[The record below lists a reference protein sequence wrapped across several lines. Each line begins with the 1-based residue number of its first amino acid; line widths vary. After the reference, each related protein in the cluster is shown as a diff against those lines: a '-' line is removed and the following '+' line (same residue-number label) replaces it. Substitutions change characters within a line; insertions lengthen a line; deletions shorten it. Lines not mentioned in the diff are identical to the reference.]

1 MPVLKG
7 GRTFYGEAIGILML
21 DTSFPRPP
29 GDVGNATTFDFPVRY
44 RIVRG
49 ASPQRVV
56 IEQDPALLEPFI
68 QGARELEQDGVRAIT
83 TSCGFLALFQRELAA
98 CVGVP
103 LFTSSLMQMPV
114 VHRMLRP
121 GQKIG
126 VLTANSHHLT
136 PRVLEAV
143 GASDV
148 PYVVSG
154 SQGTPSFYQVFVMDG
169 KELDYE
175 EAERGVVKM
184 ACDLLSEH
192 PEVGAF
198 VCEGTNFSNFA
209 PAVQEATGLP
219 FFDIVTMT
227 RWISQGVVRRR
238 VVGGFM

>member
-1 MPVLKG
+1 MPLLKG

-29 GDVGNATTFDFPVRY
+29 GDIGNATTFDFPVRY

-83 TSCGFLALFQRELAA
+83 TSCGFLALFQKELAA
-98 CVGVP
+98 RVDVP

-154 SQGTPSFYQVFVMDG
+154 SQETPAFYQVFVMDG
-169 KELDYE
+169 KELDFE

-184 ACDLLSEH
+184 ARDLVNEH

-198 VCEGTNFSNFA
+198 VCEGTNFANFA

-227 RWISQGVVRRR
+227 RWIYQGVVRRR

>member
-1 MPVLKG
+1 MPVLRG

-29 GDVGNATTFDFPVRY
+29 GDIGNATTFDFPVRY

-68 QGARELEQDGVRAIT
+68 QGARELQQEGVRAIT

-98 CVGVP
+98 AVDVP

-114 VHRMLRP
+114 VYRMLRP
-121 GQKIG
+121 EQKIG

-136 PRVLEAV
+136 PRVLDAV
-143 GASDV
+143 GASDI

-154 SQGTPSFYQVFVMDG
+154 SEETPSFYQVFVMDG
-169 KELDYE
+169 KELDFE

-184 ACDLLSEH
+184 ARDLVNEH
-192 PEVGAF
+192 PAVGAF
-198 VCEGTNFSNFA
+198 VCEGTNFANFA

-219 FFDIVTMT
+219 FFDVVTMT
-227 RWISQGVVRRR
+227 RWVYQGVVRRR

>member
-1 MPVLKG
+1 MTILKG

-29 GDVGNATTFDFPVRY
+29 GDIGNATTFDFPVRY

-68 QGARELEQDGVRAIT
+68 QGARELQQDGVRAIT
-83 TSCGFLALFQRELAA
+83 TSCGFLALFQREMAA
-98 CVGVP
+98 AVDVP
-103 LFTSSLMQMPV
+103 LFTSSLMLMPV

-121 GQKIG
+121 DQKIG
-126 VLTANSHHLT
+126 VLTANSRHLT

-143 GASDV
+143 GASGI
-148 PYVVSG
+148 PYAVSG
-154 SQGTPSFYQVFVMDG
+154 SQETPSFYQVFVMDG
-169 KELDYE
+169 KELDFD
-175 EAERGVVKM
+175 EAERGVAKM
-184 ACDLLSEH
+184 ACDLVNEN
-192 PEVGAF
+192 PDIGAF

-209 PAVQEATGLP
+209 PAVQEATGLA

-227 RWISQGVVRRR
+227 RWVAQGVVRRR

>member
-1 MPVLKG
+1 MTILKG

-29 GDVGNATTFDFPVRY
+29 GDIGNATTFDFPVRY

-68 QGARELEQDGVRAIT
+68 QGARELQQDGVRAIT
-83 TSCGFLALFQRELAA
+83 TSCGFLALFQREMAA
-98 CVGVP
+98 AVDIP
-103 LFTSSLMQMPV
+103 LFTSSLMLMPV

-121 GQKIG
+121 DQKIG
-126 VLTANSHHLT
+126 VLTANSRHLT

-143 GASDV
+143 GASGI
-148 PYVVSG
+148 PYAVSG
-154 SQGTPSFYQVFVMDG
+154 SQETPSFYQVFVMDG
-169 KELDYE
+169 KELDFE

-184 ACDLLSEH
+184 AVDLLNEH
-192 PEVGAF
+192 PDVGAF

-227 RWISQGVVRRR
+227 RWMAQGVVRRR